1 MRVMCCILLLTLV
14 HYESSG
20 KGLRI
25 DKVKFISTMF
35 LVVVSK
41 RRMEMDSSGFYG
53 DTFSDGFGSFFP
65 AKRSYTDNFFKENKF
80 INSRT

>member
-1 MRVMCCILLLTLV
+1 
-14 HYESSG
+14 
-20 KGLRI
+20 
-25 DKVKFISTMF
+25 MF

-65 AKRSYTDNFFKENKF
+65 AKRSYTENFFKENKF

>member
-1 MRVMCCILLLTLV
+1 MNHQEKV
-14 HYESSG
+14 
-20 KGLRI
+20 LRI
-25 DKVKFISTMF
+25 DKSKIYFNHV

-65 AKRSYTDNFFKENKF
+65 AKRSYTDNYFKESKF